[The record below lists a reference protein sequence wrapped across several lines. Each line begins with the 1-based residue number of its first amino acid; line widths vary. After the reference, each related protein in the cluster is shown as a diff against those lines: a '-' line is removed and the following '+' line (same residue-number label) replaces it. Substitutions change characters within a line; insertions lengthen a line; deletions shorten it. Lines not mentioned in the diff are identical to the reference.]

1 MPLPHTSSI
10 RAVLHFKRIA
20 LSLIMLSTTVA
31 AEDLEE
37 VVILADQLFKD
48 TTVVSPSSVIT
59 AEQLESI
66 NLINVEDSL
75 AYEPGLIVR
84 KRFIGDAN
92 GVIGLRGSNMFQTT
106 RSMVFA
112 DGMPLH
118 YHLQTRYRGA
128 PRWSLVS
135 PSEIDQVEVVYGPY
149 SSEYSGNAM
158 GGVVNLV
165 TRQPG
170 TERIELESGF
180 FSQQYDV
187 LNTDETLT
195 GHRLFASY
203 ENTYGDL
210 GLFASYMRLQNEGQ
224 PQSQLFAKPGSGN
237 ATATVASGAISGVNE
252 FGDTGIYFADSGPEE
267 ATTDLY
273 KLKLFYHLDNIQLRG
288 SVAYEQR
295 NRMQNQNNNFLRDDN
310 GNAIFDRRVE
320 FDGNVYDTYQYGRS
334 RLQDR
339 IQDRDSIVAG
349 VGASIE
355 LTPNW
360 VADSFYSVFKI
371 LEDIETRSGNN
382 PESSDY
388 ESDNERFKARITEYD
403 DTGWEI
409 FDIKF
414 ATESLAGNDLQRLSL
429 GAHYDEYKLT
439 YIVDDYNSI
448 TGLRDDDEIDGNAE
462 TGRADSGGAA
472 STWAL
477 FAQYG
482 YQLTDNWD
490 LSLGLRYEDWQTEK
504 GFLGG
509 TESEARSKGGWS
521 PKLSLAWM
529 PNDELE
535 VRYSAAKALRFP
547 VIEELYVNVVDGSGT
562 SMISDPTLEP
572 EDGVFHNLSFASN
585 TENSSKRLNIFH
597 EVIEDVIF
605 NQRASNGVS
614 TFLPVGEVTTTGV
627 ELIWEQRQ
635 FMNTRLDI
643 RHNLTYT
650 DAEITD
656 NVFNPSYVGNDFPRT
671 AKWRSNLILSYQWRD
686 DFNAAMNM
694 RYASDS
700 FGSLNNTD
708 TVDNVFGAQDG
719 FLMVGLKANWQ
730 LSKSLKLSAA
740 VDNLFDEQAYVYH
753 PWPGRT
759 FHLKASYELSR

>member
-1 MPLPHTSSI
+1 MAFSNFRLF
-10 RAVLHFKRIA
+10 RLG
-20 LSLIMLSTTVA
+20 LSLQCIILAPALLSNTVV
-31 AEDLEE
+31 AEGIEE

-66 NLINVEDSL
+66 NLTNVEDSL

-118 YHLQTRYRGA
+118 FHLQTRYRGA

-135 PSEIDQVEVVYGPY
+135 PSEIDRVEVVYGPY

-170 TERIELESGF
+170 SERIELETGY
-180 FSQQYDV
+180 FSQQYNV
-187 LNTDETLT
+187 LNTDEIYT

-203 ENTYGDL
+203 ENSYDQL
-210 GLFASYMRLQNEGQ
+210 GLFASYMRLQNDGQ
-224 PQSQLFAKPGSGN
+224 PQSQFFAKPGSGT
-237 ATATVASGAISGVNE
+237 ASATVASGAISGVNE
-252 FGDTGIYFADSGPEE
+252 YGDAGIYFADSGPEQ

-273 KLKLFYHLDNIQLRG
+273 KLKLFYDLDNIQLRG
-288 SVAYEQR
+288 SVAYEER
-295 NRMQNQNNNFLRDDN
+295 KRLQNQSNNFLRDDI
-310 GNAIFDRRVE
+310 GNTIFDRRVE

-349 VGASIE
+349 LGASIE
-355 LTPNW
+355 LTSGW
-360 VADSFYSVFKI
+360 VADGFYSVFKI
-371 LEDIETRSGNN
+371 LEDVETRSGNN
-382 PESSDY
+382 PASDSY
-388 ESDNERFKARITEYD
+388 ESDNERYKARITEYD

-414 ATESLAGNDLQRLSL
+414 ATENLAGNDLQRLSL
-429 GAHYDEYKLT
+429 GAHYDEYELT

-448 TGLRDDDEIDGNAE
+448 TGLRDDDETDGNLD

-482 YQLTDNWD
+482 YQLADNWD

-521 PKLSLAWM
+521 PKFSLAWM
-529 PNDELE
+529 PQDNLE

-572 EDGVFHNLSFASN
+572 EDGIFHNLSFVSN
-585 TENSSKRLNIFH
+585 TENSSKRLNVFH

-627 ELIWEQRQ
+627 ELVWEQRS
-635 FMNTRLDI
+635 FLNTPLNI
-643 RHNLTYT
+643 RYNLTYT

-656 NVFNPSYVGNDFPRT
+656 NVFNSSYVGNDFPRT
-671 AKWRSNLILSYQWRD
+671 AKWRSNMILSYQWSEVV
-686 DFNAAMNM
+686 NAAMNM

-708 TVDNVFGAQDG
+708 TEDNVFGAQDG
-719 FLMVGLKANWQ
+719 FLMVGLKANWKV
-730 LSKSLKLSAA
+730 SKSLKLSAA
-740 VDNLFDEQAYVYH
+740 VDNMFDQEAYVYH

-759 FHLKASYELSR
+759 FHIKATYELTQ